1 MAPTTTLTYSDELNQ
16 SVVEV
21 GTFGQEEA
29 APGTKV
35 MEEKQFLLLDQNK
48 QIMFKFERD
57 IKLKEQFKTN
67 WFQTMQ
73 HLSPLIL
80 SKGLV

>member
-1 MAPTTTLTYSDELNQ
+1 MAPTATLTYSDELNQ

-35 MEEKQFLLLDQNK
+35 MEEKQFLLLVLK
-48 QIMFKFERD
+48 Q
-57 IKLKEQFKTN
+57 TN
-67 WFQTMQ
+67 
-73 HLSPLIL
+73 H
-80 SKGLV
+80 V